1 MFPSIPDMTLSG
13 AMRYSFPMSSKVK
26 KIMRRADRL
35 FQIVQFL
42 RTRRITT
49 AKWLSE
55 ELEVSERTIYRD
67 VQDLSLSGVPIEG
80 EAGVG
85 YVLRKGF
92 DLPPLMFSNEEIT
105 ALILGMRLVKSWA
118 DPGLARAADRV
129 ANKVESVLPE
139 SLKNRFEQPHL
150 FAPMTLIHPDVAL
163 AMGEVR
169 AAIEDKRKMEINYT
183 RKDGQQSNR
192 TIWPLGLFFWGSV
205 WTLGT
210 WCELRESF
218 RIFRLDRMD
227 KYELSDETYPQRPGR
242 TLDDLITLQNRNMDC
257 E

>member
-1 MFPSIPDMTLSG
+1 
-13 AMRYSFPMSSKVK
+13 
-26 KIMRRADRL
+26 MRRADRL

-49 AKWLSE
+49 AQWLAE

-67 VQDLSLSGVPIEG
+67 IQDLSLSGVPVEG

-92 DLPPLMFSNEEIT
+92 DLPPLMFNHEEIA
-105 ALILGMRLVKSWA
+105 ALILGTRLVKSRA

-129 ANKVESVLPE
+129 LNKVESVIPDA
-139 SLKNRFEQPHL
+139 LKDKFEHSYL
-150 FAPMTLIHPDVAL
+150 FSPMTLIQPEVAL
-163 AMGEVR
+163 IMGEIR
-169 AAIEDKRKMEINYT
+169 MAIENKLKIQIEYT
-183 RKDGQQSNR
+183 RKDGQNSSR
-192 TIWPLGLFFWGSV
+192 MIWPLGLFFWGSV
-205 WTLGT
+205 WTLGA

-218 RIFRLDRMD
+218 RIFRLDRID
-227 KYELSDETYPQRPGR
+227 TIKLSDEEFPTIKGQ
-242 TLDDLITLQNRNMDC
+242 TLDDLIALQNEAMNC